1 MLAPMEQEP
10 ELARAQV
17 RDFLAGRKELTIG
30 EDGDPIKIV
39 YRPNKVNAEYQRK
52 IVELSNREDNGHA
65 VGVYAICTLV
75 SEWNIT
81 GPLVIDDP
89 MKDADGKPIEDDYGL
104 PTTQPKEIVSAG
116 QTVPINS
123 NHVRHLPTPVLLH
136 ILRAINEDM
145 APDPKSETT
154 S

>member
-1 MLAPMEQEP
+1 M
-10 ELARAQV
+10 ARAQV

-30 EDGDPIKIV
+30 DDGDSDPIRIV

-52 IVELSNREDNGHA
+52 IVELGKREDNGHA

-81 GPLVIDDP
+81 GPLIVDEP
-89 MKDADGKPIEDDYGL
+89 LMTNGQPVEDDYGI
-104 PTTQPKEIVSAG
+104 PKTEARELVSAG

-123 NHVRHLPTPVLLH
+123 AHVRHLPTPVLLH

-145 APDPKSETT
+145 APDPKSETP

>member
-1 MLAPMEQEP
+1 MVK
-10 ELARAQV
+10 AQV
-17 RDFLAGRKELTIG
+17 RDFLAGRKDLTIG
-30 EDGDPIKIV
+30 EPDDDDPIKIV

-52 IVELSNREDNGHA
+52 IVELGNREDNGHA

-81 GPLVIDDP
+81 GPLTADDVTTD
-89 MKDADGKPIEDDYGL
+89 KDGKPIEDDYGI
-104 PTTQPKEIVSAG
+104 PETVSREIVAAG
-116 QTVPINS
+116 QTVPIDS
-123 NHVRHLPTPVLLH
+123 KTVRHLPTPVLLH

-145 APDPKSETT
+145 APDPKSET

>member
-1 MLAPMEQEP
+1 M
-10 ELARAQV
+10 ARAQV
-17 RDFLAGRKELTIG
+17 RDFLAGRKDLTIG
-30 EDGDPIKIV
+30 DDGDSDPVKIV

-52 IVELSNREDNGHA
+52 IVELGKREDNGHA

-81 GPLVIDDP
+81 GPLVIDQAV
-89 MKDADGKPIEDDYGL
+89 MDGSGQPVEDDYGI
-104 PTTQPKEIVSAG
+104 PKTEPKELVSAG

-123 NHVRHLPTPVLLH
+123 AHVRYLATPLLLH
-136 ILRAINEDM
+136 ILKAINEDM